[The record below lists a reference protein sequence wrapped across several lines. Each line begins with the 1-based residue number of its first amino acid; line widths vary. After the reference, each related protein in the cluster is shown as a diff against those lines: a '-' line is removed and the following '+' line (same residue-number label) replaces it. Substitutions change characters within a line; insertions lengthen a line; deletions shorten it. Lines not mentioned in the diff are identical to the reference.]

1 MRTPHD
7 SLFRTVFSDPAN
19 AEAMFRGLL
28 GESVAAQIDW
38 SSLTLRP
45 GTFVDED
52 LAKRES
58 DILFS
63 AELNGRPALLYLLF
77 EHQSSGDRWMPLRLL
92 RYATRIWDGA
102 VRERPP
108 PTHLPVVIPCVLHH
122 SNRGWHDAVHL
133 EELFDFRTPHPSSS
147 GVVDYVPRWRVALY
161 DVSHLSDDELR
172 SRFQSAYVRMVLATL
187 RDSRRLPRGG
197 TDREALTAW
206 LERFRAWLEPLLAEA
221 YSREATYV
229 VVRYLFQV
237 IDGRAVFY
245 ETVRHVMGIESE
257 QKFRS
262 LWDEAI
268 DEGLAKGLTE
278 GRAEG
283 RRSTLAKQMQL
294 RFGPLTPATEA
305 RLQAAD
311 EATLDRWTERILT
324 AASLDE
330 LFTSDAS

>member
-1 MRTPHD
+1 
-7 SLFRTVFSDPAN
+7 
-19 AEAMFRGLL
+19 
-28 GESVAAQIDW
+28 
-38 SSLTLRP
+38 
-45 GTFVDED
+45 
-52 LAKRES
+52 
-58 DILFS
+58 
-63 AELNGRPALLYLLF
+63 
-77 EHQSSGDRWMPLRLL
+77 
-92 RYATRIWDGA
+92 
-102 VRERPP
+102 
-108 PTHLPVVIPCVLHH
+108 VLHH
-122 SNRGWHDAVHL
+122 ANRGWRDATHL
-133 EELFDFRTPHPSSS
+133 EELFDFRTPHPSSR

-161 DVSHLSDDELR
+161 DVSHVSNDELR

-206 LERFRAWLEPLLAEA
+206 LERFRAWLEPLLADA

-237 IDGRAVFY
+237 IDGRSTVFY
-245 ETVRHVMGIESE
+245 ETVRHVMGTEPE

-268 DEGLAKGLTE
+268 DEGLAK
-278 GRAEG
+278 G

-305 RLQAAD
+305 RLEAAD
-311 EATLDRWTERILT
+311 ETTLDRWTERILT

-330 LFTSDAS
+330 LLA

>member
-1 MRTPHD
+1 MPTPHD
-7 SLFRTVFSDPAN
+7 SLFRNVFSDPAS

-28 GESVAAQIDW
+28 GEAVAAQIDW

-63 AELNGRPALLYLLF
+63 AELAGHPALLYLLF
-77 EHQSSGDRWMPLRLL
+77 EHQSTGDRWMPLRLL

-108 PTHLPVVIPCVLHH
+108 PKHLPVVIPCVLHH
-122 SNRGWHDAVHL
+122 SNRGWREAVHL
-133 EELFDFRTPHPSSS
+133 EELFDADAEAPEAPTDAEAPEAPTVR
-147 GVVDYVPRWRVALY
+147 VVDYVPRWRVALY
-161 DVSHLSDDELR
+161 DVSHVSNDELR
-172 SRFQSAYVRMVLATL
+172 SRFQSAYVRMVLASL

-197 TDREALTAW
+197 ADREALAAW
-206 LERFRAWLEPLLAEA
+206 LERVRDWLEPLLADA
-221 YSREATYV
+221 YSREATFV
-229 VVRYLFQV
+229 VMRYLFQV

-245 ETVRHVMGIESE
+245 ETVRQVMGTESE

-268 DEGLAKGLTE
+268 DEGLAK
-278 GRAEG
+278 G

-305 RLQAAD
+305 RLEAAD
-311 EATLDRWTERILT
+311 ETTLDRWTERILT

-330 LFTSDAS
+330 LLA